1 MKFLNLLF
9 VMVFAF
15 AITSCGEEAPK
26 KEEVKTEETAKEG
39 GEEVKEE
46 GKTEAAPETEATTEG
61 EGEAAPATEG
71 EAAPAEGEAKEESH
85 EGHDH

>member
-26 KEEVKTEETAKEG
+26 KEEVKTEETTKEG

-46 GKTEAAPETEATTEG
+46 GNTEAAPETEATTEG
-61 EGEAAPATEG
+61 E
-71 EAAPAEGEAKEESH
+71 AAPAEGEAAPEGEAKEENH

>member
-1 MKFLNLLF
+1 
-9 VMVFAF
+9 MVFAF

-26 KEEVKTEETAKEG
+26 EEKAKTEETTQEG
-39 GEEVKEE
+39 GEKAQEE
-46 GKTEAAPETEATTEG
+46 GNTEAAPETEATTEG